1 MKIKTL
7 ILAVILMSGYL
18 LAKETLKAENKKID
32 IVGEAF
38 NTDNKPVVAVSYG
51 VANNSNYKLRDDTGY
66 IKPEM
71 VMKLS
76 EQVRPPLPG
85 PLEPVNEVRGIKF
98 LINTCLKIN
107 MVFQFVNFRSP
118 LWLITMM
125 VRRN

>member
-32 IVGEAF
+32 VIGEAF

-98 LINTCLKIN
+98 LINIYLKIN
-107 MVFQFVNFRSP
+107 MVFQFVNFRSL